1 MHLIRPITPY
11 RTFEQ
16 VVEQIASSIQLGVL
30 KAGDR
35 IPSERELAS
44 GMQISRPTLREAI
57 RLLEDVGVIEVRRRP
72 SSGMYVKSTDLP
84 WDLLRSKVEVRAD
97 EVRGILEAR
106 RMFEP
111 RVAHLAAVH
120 ANDEDFDRM
129 QDTVDVMIAMLEDG
143 SNRSATDRFHVQDVH
158 FHHRMAGAT
167 HNSTVV
173 ELMQLLQGK
182 LAFARD
188 LVSHE
193 QENQEW
199 VLDIHQRTL
208 SAIRLADHDL
218 IDTVMEE
225 HIRELEAAWERSAE
239 NSLVRPMPD
248 FMVPSTQR
256 PSRS

>member
-1 MHLIRPITPY
+1 MHRIHPIRPY

-16 VVEQIASSIQLGVL
+16 VVEQIASGIQLGVL
-30 KAGDR
+30 KEGDR

-57 RLLEDVGVIEVRRRP
+57 RLLEDIGVIEVRRQP
-72 SSGMYVKSTDLP
+72 SSGMYVKSTNLP

-97 EVRGILEAR
+97 EVRGVLEAR

-120 ANDEDFDRM
+120 AHDADFERM
-129 QDTVDVMIAMLEDG
+129 QETIDVMIQMLADHTHQED
-143 SNRSATDRFHVQDVH
+143 TDRFHVQDVH

-173 ELMQLLQGK
+173 ELMQVLQGK
-182 LAFARD
+182 LSFARD

-239 NSLVRPMPD
+239 SSLVRPMPA
-248 FMVPSTQR
+248 FMVPSAQR
-256 PSRS
+256 TVGP